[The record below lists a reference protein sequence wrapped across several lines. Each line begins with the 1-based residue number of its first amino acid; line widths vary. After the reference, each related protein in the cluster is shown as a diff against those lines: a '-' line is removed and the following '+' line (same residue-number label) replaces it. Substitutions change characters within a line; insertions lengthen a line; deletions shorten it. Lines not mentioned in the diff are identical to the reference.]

1 MNNSILV
8 TLIIVEIS
16 TCIELMFLYIESS
29 GEDEKEEEEEE
40 EEEED
45 DLEEPEEIELFA
57 PDEPEHEEDTRT
69 FVSTGLL
76 SFCVDI
82 RFILSFGIDAYTL

>member
-1 MNNSILV
+1 
-8 TLIIVEIS
+8 
-16 TCIELMFLYIESS
+16 MFLYIESS

-40 EEEED
+40 EEEEE

-82 RFILSFGIDAYTL
+82 RFILSFGIDAYTLW